1 MGFSPIVTNSA
12 LKRPL
17 PVWTPQ
23 LSLVAESAVKQAPYG
38 VASDT
43 VPPRLGSLAMR
54 RGIHLPVFRSY
65 PLRRFCYALVHRV
78 CVAATALILLS
89 GCVTTQPVPQVVK
102 VPIATPCLT
111 ADQLPKP
118 PQAATDATLSA
129 MTDFDLVINLAADRL
144 EYRRYSTEAAAVLQA
159 CTK

>member
-1 MGFSPIVTNSA
+1 
-12 LKRPL
+12 
-17 PVWTPQ
+17 
-23 LSLVAESAVKQAPYG
+23 
-38 VASDT
+38 
-43 VPPRLGSLAMR
+43 MR
-54 RGIHLPVFRSY
+54 VISFK
-65 PLRRFCYALVHRV
+65 
-78 CVAATALILLS
+78 ALIALQIGLLS
-89 GCVTTQPVPQVVK
+89 GCATQPVPQVVN
-102 VPIATPCLT
+102 VPVPAPCLT